1 MGNNTKMKRVWLWWS
16 SGKDSAWALHVLRQR
31 RDLEVQLLI
40 ATINERFNRV
50 AMHAVRTEVLHLQ
63 AEAAGVPLREI
74 TIPHPCS
81 NSEYEHA
88 VAKLVDQAAQESV
101 EFMAFGDLFLQDVRE
116 YRERLLAD
124 TGISP
129 LFPLWGMDTVKLSRS
144 MVAAGLRAFVA
155 CVDPKQLPKEFA
167 GREFDASFLDDLP
180 QSVDPC
186 GEYGEF
192 HTFAFDGPMFSY
204 PINVKVGEIVEREG
218 FVFADVYALNG
229 T

>member
-1 MGNNTKMKRVWLWWS
+1 MKRVWLWWS

-40 ATINERFNRV
+40 ATVNERFNRV
-50 AMHAVRTEVLHLQ
+50 AMHAVRSEVLHLQ

-74 TIPHPCS
+74 RIPHPCS

-88 VAKLVDQAAQESV
+88 VAKLLDQAAQESV
-101 EFMAFGDLFLQDVRE
+101 EFMAFGDLFLQDVRA

-129 LFPLWGMDTVKLSRS
+129 LFPLWGMDTVKLSRY
-144 MVAAGLRAFVA
+144 MVAAGLRAFVT
-155 CVDPKQLPKEFA
+155 CVDPKHLAKEFA
-167 GREFDASFLDDLP
+167 GREFDVSFLDELP

-204 PINVKVGEIVEREG
+204 PINVKVGEIIEREG